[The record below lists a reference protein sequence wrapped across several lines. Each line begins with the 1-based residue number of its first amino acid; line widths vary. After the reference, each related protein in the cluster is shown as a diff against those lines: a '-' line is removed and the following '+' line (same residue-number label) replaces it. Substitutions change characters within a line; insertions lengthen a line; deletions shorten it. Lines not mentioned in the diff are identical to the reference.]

1 MMYPP
6 LVHSLY
12 TKLNFYKHC
21 PQLIIKPVKIYMQD
35 NKTLWNNVLAQIE
48 MTLSKA
54 NFSMWFKD
62 TRILKQDDGVV
73 CLAVPNVFVK
83 DWLINKYH
91 KDIMKN
97 LRTYGEHIRNI
108 EYVVSKEE
116 PKTVVKEIQQRNE
129 LPLNDIYVNKE
140 DNLNPKYTFETF
152 VIGPFN
158 ELAHAASQAI
168 IKKQATY
175 NPLFI
180 FGSTGHGKTHLIQA
194 IGNHI
199 KTAEGGKKIYYMTSE
214 KFVNDYVNSLANGKI
229 NEFKE
234 KYHKFDVLII
244 DDIQFLS
251 KKDKTQEEFFH
262 LFNRFHEN
270 GKQLILSSDK
280 HPNFIPDIEDRIK
293 SRFNAG
299 MIVEIHKPDFES
311 RIQIFKKKSS
321 MMNIVLSNDVIEHL
335 ASTVEGNIRELEGI
349 LNLILC
355 QSQLKNRELNITE
368 IKELIKNTAK
378 PKKNISVK
386 DVIKTISDFYGIEEA
401 QIYEKGRK
409 KEIIKPRQVIM
420 YILREDFDIS
430 FPSIGEKVGNRDHST
445 VIHSY
450 EKIKVDIK
458 SNAELA
464 QEINQIRS
472 MLK

>member
-1 MMYPP
+1 M
-6 LVHSLY
+6 
-12 TKLNFYKHC
+12 
-21 PQLIIKPVKIYMQD
+21 IE

-48 MTLSKA
+48 LGISKA

-62 TRILKQDDGVV
+62 TFIIKQDDGVV
-73 CLAVPNVFVK
+73 FLGVPNVFVK
-83 DWLINKYH
+83 DWLLNKYH

-97 LRTYGEHIRNI
+97 LRTFGESIRNV
-108 EYVVSKEE
+108 EYLVAKEE
-116 PKTVVKEIQQRNE
+116 NKNPTKETTNHVNE
-129 LPLNDIYVNKE
+129 LPLTNYYINKD

-168 IKKQATY
+168 LKRTAAY

-194 IGNHI
+194 VGNHL
-199 KTAEGGKKIYYMTSE
+199 KTLDSNKKIFYMTSE
-214 KFVNDYVNSLANGKI
+214 KFANDYLNSLNSGNI
-229 NEFKE
+229 NTFKE
-234 KYHKFDVLII
+234 KYKKYDLLII

-251 KKDKTQEEFFH
+251 AKTKTQEEFFH
-262 LFNRFHEN
+262 LFNSFHDS
-270 GKQLILSSDK
+270 GKQLIFSSDK

-299 MIVEIHKPDFES
+299 MIVEIQKPDYES
-311 RIQIFKKKSS
+311 RIQIFRKKASL
-321 MMNIVLSNDVIEHL
+321 MNLNISNDIVEYL
-335 ASTVEGNIRELEGI
+335 AATVEGNIRDLEGI

-355 QSQLKNRELNITE
+355 QTDLRKRELTLNE
-368 IKELIKNTAK
+368 IKELLKNTSK
-378 PKKNISVK
+378 PKKNTSIK
-386 DVIKTISDFYGIEEA
+386 DIIKITSDFYGIEEA
-401 QIYEKGRK
+401 TIFEKGRK
-409 KEIIKPRQVIM
+409 KEVIKPRQVIM
-420 YILREDFDIS
+420 YLLREDLDIS
-430 FPSIGEKVGNRDHST
+430 FPSIGDKVGNRDHST

-450 EKIKVDIK
+450 EKVKKDLK
-458 SNAELA
+458 TDPELV

>member
-1 MMYPP
+1 M
-6 LVHSLY
+6 
-12 TKLNFYKHC
+12 
-21 PQLIIKPVKIYMQD
+21 IE

-48 MTLSKA
+48 ITLSKA

-62 TRILKQDDGVV
+62 TYIIKQDDGIVY
-73 CLAVPNVFVK
+73 LGVPNIFVK

-91 KDIMKN
+91 KDILKN
-97 LRTYGEHIRNI
+97 LRVFGEHIRNV
-108 EYVVSKEE
+108 EYIVSKEE
-116 PKTVVKEIQQRNE
+116 NKTPQKENVVNNNE
-129 LPLNDIYVNKE
+129 LPLNDFYINKE

-168 IKKQATY
+168 LKKTATY

-194 IGNHI
+194 IGNHF
-199 KTAEGGKKIYYMTSE
+199 KTKDSSKKIFYMTSE
-214 KFVNDYVNSLANGKI
+214 KFANDYLNSLNSGNI
-229 NEFKE
+229 NSFKE
-234 KYHKFDVLII
+234 KYKKYDLLII

-251 KKDKTQEEFFH
+251 AKTKTQEEFFH
-262 LFNRFHEN
+262 LFNSFHDT
-270 GKQLILSSDK
+270 GKQLIFSSDK
-280 HPNFIPDIEDRIK
+280 HPNFIPDIEERIK

-299 MIVEIHKPDFES
+299 MIVEIQKPDFES
-311 RIQIFKKKSS
+311 RIQIFRKKSAL
-321 MMNIVLSNDVIEHL
+321 MNLNISNDVVEFL
-335 ASTVEGNIRELEGI
+335 ASSVEGNIRELEGI

-355 QSQLKNRELNITE
+355 QTSLKNRDLNINE
-368 IKELIKNTAK
+368 IKDLIKNTSK
-378 PKKNISVK
+378 PKKNISSKDIVK
-386 DVIKTISDFYGIEEA
+386 VISDFYGIEES

-430 FPSIGEKVGNRDHST
+430 FPSIGDKVGNRDHST

-450 EKIKVDIK
+450 EKIKNDIK
-458 SNAELA
+458 VNSELA
-464 QEINQIRS
+464 EEINQIRS

>member
-1 MMYPP
+1 M
-6 LVHSLY
+6 
-12 TKLNFYKHC
+12 
-21 PQLIIKPVKIYMQD
+21 IE
-35 NKTLWNNVLAQIE
+35 NKTLWNNILAQMELGI
-48 MTLSKA
+48 SKA

-62 TRILKQDDGVV
+62 TYIVKQEDGTVY
-73 CLAVPNVFVK
+73 LGVPNIFVK
-83 DWLINKYH
+83 DWLMNKYH

-97 LRTYGEHIRNI
+97 LRSFGEHIRNV

-116 PKTVVKEIQQRNE
+116 NKTTTIKEQVNVNE
-129 LPLNDIYVNKE
+129 LPLNDFYINKE
-140 DNLNPKYTFETF
+140 DNLNPKYTFKTF

-168 IKKQATY
+168 LKRTATY

-194 IGNHI
+194 IGNQF
-199 KTAEGGKKIYYMTSE
+199 KEDDPNKKIFYMTSE
-214 KFVNDYVNSLANGKI
+214 RFANDYLNSLNSGEI
-229 NEFKE
+229 NAFKE
-234 KYHKFDVLII
+234 KYKKYDVLII

-251 KKDKTQEEFFH
+251 AKTKTQEEFFH
-262 LFNRFHEN
+262 LFNNFHDN
-270 GKQLILSSDK
+270 GKQLIFSSDK
-280 HPNFIPDIEDRIK
+280 HPNFITDIEDRIK

-299 MIVEIHKPDFES
+299 MILEIKKPEFES
-311 RIQIFKKKSS
+311 RIQIFRKKALL
-321 MMNIVLSNDVIEHL
+321 MNLVISDDMVEFL
-335 ASTVEGNIRELEGI
+335 ASSVEGNIRELEGI

-355 QSQLKNRELNITE
+355 QSQLKNKELNINE
-368 IKELIKNTAK
+368 VKELIKNISK

-386 DVIKTISDFYGIEEA
+386 DVIRVTSEFFGIEEGS
-401 QIYEKGRK
+401 IFEKGRK
-409 KEIIKPRQVIM
+409 KEVIKPRQIIM
-420 YILREDFDIS
+420 YLLREDFDIS

-450 EKIKVDIK
+450 EKIKNDLKV
-458 SNAELA
+458 NPELV